1 MAEND
6 DPLETVVYECQQA
19 AKQLGE
25 LFHKNR
31 TVAEV
36 ERKRRSTPPLSARS
50 AVPGQWVRTGAWPM
64 KCVTSSAVRPYTTG
78 ALSASAQSRCFPPTP
93 AMPGCWILPSG
104 WPFDW
109 RAMAIPIQSTS
120 MRPTPT
126 SPSPG
131 PGITTSTVQLS
142 YTATESPIGFSP
154 SLATPQTR
162 SVNCADR
169 ENFKYFWLVLVAYRE

>member
-1 MAEND
+1 
-6 DPLETVVYECQQA
+6 
-19 AKQLGE
+19 
-25 LFHKNR
+25 
-31 TVAEV
+31 
-36 ERKRRSTPPLSARS
+36 
-50 AVPGQWVRTGAWPM
+50 M
-64 KCVTSSAVRPYTTG
+64 KCVTSSAVRPSTTG
-78 ALSASAQSRCFPPTP
+78 ALSASARWRCFPPTP

-109 RAMAIPIQSTS
+109 RARAIPIQSTS

-162 SVNCADR
+162 SVNCAER
-169 ENFKYFWLVLVAYRE
+169 ENFKYFWLVLVVDDHAFRWEIEANCDLLAGVPGNFGSLTWWGLLFANQIVAATRTVSAGIVVRGGRKSGP